1 MTRLLCLLTLLVAL
15 AVPASAL
22 AQGDAFGP
30 LPPADTPVPTVAPSD
45 NKSTQD
51 DGGVGRSTLLLIGGG
66 LVLLFAVIATVITRD
81 ARSHVPEDQLRN
93 RLREEGPHK
102 HKRQA
107 KAKARAKGRAQRQAR
122 KKTLKNR

>member
-30 LPPADTPVPTVAPSD
+30 LPPAETPVPTVAPSD
-45 NKSTQD
+45 NTSTTD

-81 ARSHVPEDQLRN
+81 ARSHVPEDELRN